1 MPTVPG
7 EPQWLFEFEW
17 LHLFKEAVNFEPEVL
32 MEQLVEPEFCEAI
45 GVLEMISKSPEDLQY
60 YEDRLKFLRDE
71 AAKLDDAREEGREEG
86 VQIGV
91 SKGVQL
97 GKLATKI
104 QTLQELLGDDVSL
117 DDELLAQSIEVL
129 NSRLALLQ
137 ARLPRRG

>member
-1 MPTVPG
+1 MKNG
-7 EPQWLFEFEW
+7 FN
-17 LHLFKEAVNFEPEVL
+17 LFKEAVHFEPEAL

-45 GVLEMISKSPEDLQY
+45 GVLEMISKSQEDLQY

-71 AAKLDDAREEGREEG
+71 AAKLDAAREEGREEG
-86 VQIGV
+86 VQLGV
-91 SKGVQL
+91 RI

-129 NSRLALLQ
+129 SSRLASLQ